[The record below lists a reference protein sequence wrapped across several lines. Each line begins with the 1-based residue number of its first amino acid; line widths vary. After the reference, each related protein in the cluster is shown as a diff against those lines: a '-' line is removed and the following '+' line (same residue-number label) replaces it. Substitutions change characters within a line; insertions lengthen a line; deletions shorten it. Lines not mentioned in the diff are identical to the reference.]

1 MLKASLG
8 YLGGITAPQKTAALS
23 GYEILKDGGTAIEA
37 MVAAAAT
44 IAVTY
49 PHMNG
54 IGGDAFWLIK
64 RVNEKPIGISGCGY
78 SAAQASL
85 PWYRE
90 RGVINTLPTRGGLS
104 ALTVPGAIASW
115 NRALSLVRKPLPI
128 SVLLSNAI
136 AYARDGYAVTANQSI
151 CTASKLKELE
161 QVNGFCET
169 FLVNNRAPIPGF
181 MLKQNALKNTFENL
195 AKEGLDS
202 FYRGDIANV
211 HAEYLSQNG
220 SPLEVDDFMQFNSE
234 FVEPLKATITKGE
247 LYNLPSPT
255 QGISSLM
262 ILALFD
268 KLTLMK
274 GDSFEHIHSLIE
286 ITKQVF
292 LKRNLELGDP
302 NYMGSSERNWLN
314 DDVLK
319 ALFNNVNLD
328 KALPW
333 PYNPNKGDT
342 IWMGA
347 IDSEGTVVS
356 FIQSVFWEFGSGLV
370 CPETGVFFQNRGA
383 GFSLKSGPNELHPR
397 KKPFHTLNPA
407 LAVLNDGRKMAY
419 GTMGGDGQ
427 PQTQSAIFSRYA
439 YFDYDLQQSIT
450 SPRWL
455 LGKTWGDTG
464 TTLKVESRFDPSLVK
479 HLESAGHNIELLNDF
494 SDLVGH
500 AGAVIMHA
508 NGLIE
513 GASDPRSDGSA
524 IIF

>member
-1 MLKASLG
+1 MKISLG
-8 YLGGITAPQKTAALS
+8 YRGGITAPQKTAALA
-23 GYEILKDGGTAIEA
+23 GYDILRGGGTAIEA

-64 RVNEKPIGISGCGY
+64 KHNQKPIAISGCGY
-78 SAAQASL
+78 SAGKASVS
-85 PWYRE
+85 WYGD
-90 RGVINTLPTRGGLS
+90 RGYTNEIPTRGGAS
-104 ALTVPGAIASW
+104 ALTVPGAVASW
-115 NRALSLVRKPLPI
+115 IKALSLVEKPMPVRDILA
-128 SVLLSNAI
+128 NAVS
-136 AYARDGYAVTANQSI
+136 YAREGFAVTENQSL
-151 CTASKLKELE
+151 CTTSKYTELR
-161 QVNGFCET
+161 QVKGFAET
-169 FLVNNRAPIPGF
+169 FLVDGQPPAPGF
-181 MLKQNALKNTFENL
+181 KLTQGALKNTLESL
-195 AKEGLDS
+195 GHDGLDS
-202 FYRGDIANV
+202 FYRGDLAKVN
-211 HAEYLSQNG
+211 AKFLTENE
-220 SPLEVDDFMQFNSE
+220 SPLHLDDFVKFNAE
-234 FVEPLKATITKGE
+234 FVEPIKASTSKGD
-247 LYNLPSPT
+247 LYNLPAPT

-268 KLTLMK
+268 KMDISE
-274 GDSFEHIHSLIE
+274 GDTFEHIHSLVE

-302 NYMGSSERNWLN
+302 NYMSSSERDWL
-314 DDVLK
+314 D
-319 ALFNNVNLD
+319 NNILSRLLSKLNPN

-333 PYNPNKGDT
+333 PYTPNKGDT

-347 IDSEGTVVS
+347 VDCDGTVVS
-356 FIQSVFWEFGSGLV
+356 FIQSVFWEFGSGLI

-383 GFSLKSGPNELHPR
+383 GFSLRPGPNQLYPW

-407 LAVLNDGRKMAY
+407 LALLKDGRRMVY

-439 YFDYDLQQSIT
+439 YFDYDLQHSI
-450 SPRWL
+450 SLPRWL

-464 TTLKVESRFDPSLVK
+464 TTLKLEARFDPSLIEKLRSV
-479 HLESAGHNIELLNDF
+479 GHKIELIDDY
-494 SDLVGH
+494 SDLAGH
-500 AGAVIMHA
+500 AGALVLDN

-524 IIF
+524 LVF

>member
-1 MLKASLG
+1 MKISLG
-8 YLGGITAPQKTAALS
+8 YRGGITAPQKTAALA
-23 GYEILKDGGTAIEA
+23 GYDILRGGGTAIEA

-64 RVNEKPIGISGCGY
+64 KHNQKPIAISGCGY
-78 SAAQASL
+78 SAGKASVS
-85 PWYRE
+85 WYGD
-90 RGVINTLPTRGGLS
+90 RGYTNEIPTRGGAS
-104 ALTVPGAIASW
+104 ALTVPGAVASW
-115 NRALSLVRKPLPI
+115 IKALSLVEKPMPVRDILA
-128 SVLLSNAI
+128 NAVS
-136 AYARDGYAVTANQSI
+136 YAREGFAVTENQSL
-151 CTASKLKELE
+151 CTTSKYTELR
-161 QVNGFCET
+161 QVKGFAET
-169 FLVNNRAPIPGF
+169 FLVDGQPPAPGF
-181 MLKQNALKNTFENL
+181 KLTQGALKNTLESL
-195 AKEGLDS
+195 GHDGLDS
-202 FYRGDIANV
+202 FYRGDLAKVN
-211 HAEYLSQNG
+211 AKFLTENE
-220 SPLEVDDFMQFNSE
+220 SPLHIDDFVKFNAE
-234 FVEPLKATITKGE
+234 FVEPIKASTSKGD
-247 LYNLPSPT
+247 LYNLPAPT

-268 KLTLMK
+268 KMDISE
-274 GDSFEHIHSLIE
+274 GDTFEHIHSLVE

-302 NYMGSSERNWLN
+302 NYMSSSERDWL
-314 DDVLK
+314 D
-319 ALFNNVNLD
+319 NNILSRLLSKLNPN

-333 PYNPNKGDT
+333 PYTPNKGDT

-347 IDSEGTVVS
+347 VDCDGTVVS
-356 FIQSVFWEFGSGLV
+356 FIQSVFWEFGSGLI

-383 GFSLKSGPNELHPR
+383 GFSLRPGPNQLYPW

-407 LAVLNDGRKMAY
+407 LALLKDGRRMVY

-439 YFDYDLQQSIT
+439 YFDYDLQHSI
-450 SPRWL
+450 SLPRWL

-464 TTLKVESRFDPSLVK
+464 TTLKLEARFDPSLIEKLRSV
-479 HLESAGHNIELLNDF
+479 GHKIELIDDY
-494 SDLVGH
+494 SDLAGH
-500 AGAVIMHA
+500 AGALVLDN

-524 IIF
+524 LVF